1 MSLWKL
7 VRLNF
12 GRHPVH
18 FGEVGIGLEETAER
32 VRSDTLFSAWITAY
46 VRLFGTNAV
55 EDLLAEFRASPPVRM
70 SSTFIYQQWKE
81 RIIYYLPRPFIP
93 PQNYPTGDDLGFA
106 KAYRKREYLP
116 LKIWQRW
123 YQGEG
128 FTEGDRVEL
137 EVTANSRLGGG
148 QGELHEARTFE
159 YGKTYQ
165 KQTLPKVAIDRLT
178 QATNFYHTGLVTFEQ
193 APHHSGLYFLLNFS
207 QENPE
212 LENRLYAA
220 LQLLAETGI
229 GGERSSGAGLFQVDC
244 WSDLPPDWQQVV
256 SFQGGNYYCLI
267 SLFWQGSFASE
278 LRHELENHS
287 YYEVRERG
295 GWIGSPFSGQQLRRQ
310 NVKMFIEGSV
320 FPFVPDGELA
330 DVTPARFKSHQV
342 YRNGIGLSLPIK
354 EKGKR

>member
-7 VRLNF
+7 VRINF

-18 FGEVGIGLEETAER
+18 FGEVGIGIEETAER
-32 VRSDTLFSAWITAY
+32 IRSDTLFSAWITAY
-46 VRLFGTNAV
+46 VRLFGTDAV

-70 SSTFIYQQWKE
+70 SSTFIYQQLGE
-81 RIIYYLPRPFIP
+81 MVLYYLPRPLIHP
-93 PQNYPTGDDLGFA
+93 RNYPTGDDLGFA
-106 KAYRKREYLP
+106 KMYKKLEYLP
-116 LKIWQRW
+116 LNIWQRW

-137 EVTANSRLGGG
+137 EATANSG
-148 QGELHEARTFE
+148 QGGVPGDLHEARTFE

-165 KQTLPKVAIDRLT
+165 KHKLPKLAIDRLT
-178 QATNFYHTGLVTFEQ
+178 HATNFYHTGLVKFEQ
-193 APHHSGLYFLLNFS
+193 APDYSGLYFLLKFRT
-207 QENPE
+207 ENPE

-220 LQLLAETGI
+220 FQLLGETGI

-256 SFQGGNYYCLI
+256 SFQEENSYCLM
-267 SLFWQGSFASE
+267 SLFWQSSFASE
-278 LRHELENHS
+278 LSHELENHS
-287 YYEVRERG
+287 YYEFRERG
-295 GWIGSPFSGQQLRRQ
+295 GWICSPFSGQQLRRK

-320 FPFVPDGELA
+320 FPFVPGGELA

-354 EKGKR
+354 

>member
-1 MSLWKL
+1 MSFWTL

-18 FGEVGIGLEETAER
+18 FGKLGIGMEETAER
-32 VRSDTLFSAWITAY
+32 VCSDTLFSAWITAY
-46 VRLFGTNAV
+46 VRLFDTDAV
-55 EDLLAEFRASPPVRM
+55 ADLLAAFRASPPVRM
-70 SSTFIYQQWKE
+70 SSTFIYQQWGE
-81 RIIYYLPRPFIP
+81 RMIYYLPRPLIHP
-93 PQNYPTGDDLGFA
+93 LNYPTGDDLGFA
-106 KAYRKREYLP
+106 KTYRKLGYLP
-116 LKIWQRW
+116 LTIWQRW

-128 FTEGDRVEL
+128 FTEGDRLEL
-137 EVTANSRLGGG
+137 EERANSRQGGG
-148 QGELHEARTFE
+148 QGDLQEARTFE

-193 APHHSGLYFLLNFS
+193 APDHSGLYFLLKFRAK
-207 QENPE
+207 NPE

-220 LQLLAETGI
+220 LQLLGETGI

-256 SFQGGNYYCLI
+256 SFQGGNSYCLM
-267 SLFWQGSFASE
+267 SLFWQGSFAPE
-278 LRHELENHS
+278 LRDELENHS

-295 GWIGSPFSGQQLRRQ
+295 GWICSPFSGQQLRRK

-330 DVTPARFKSHQV
+330 DVTPARFTSHPV
-342 YRNGIGLSLPIK
+342 YRNGIGLSLPIQ
-354 EKGKR
+354 